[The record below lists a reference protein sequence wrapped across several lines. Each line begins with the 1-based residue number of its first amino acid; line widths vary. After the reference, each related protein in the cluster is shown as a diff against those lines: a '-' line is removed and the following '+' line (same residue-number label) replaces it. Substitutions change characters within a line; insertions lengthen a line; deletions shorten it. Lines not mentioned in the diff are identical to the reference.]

1 MSAGTE
7 LALLEL
13 TVGVVL
19 ACAVVT
25 LWRRDLRALV
35 AVLALQGVAL
45 AGLAAVLAVH
55 DGDVGLGVV
64 AGVVLLATGIVIP
77 NLLARVV
84 RRDPGSR
91 ETTPLVN
98 VPASLVAAAAL
109 VVLAYLS
116 AGRLISLF
124 PSPATRLAPLG
135 LATVLVGF
143 FVLVTR
149 RKAVSQIVGLLLVDN
164 GIALIAFLLTA
175 GVPILVELGAS
186 LDVLLVIVVL
196 QVLAASMR
204 ARFGHVDLDQ
214 LRELHD

>member
-1 MSAGTE
+1 VTAGTE

-35 AVLALQGVAL
+35 AVLALQGAAL
-45 AGLAAVLAVH
+45 AALAAVLAVH

-64 AGVVLLATGIVIP
+64 AGVVLLAKGIVIP

-91 ETTPLVN
+91 ETAPLVN
-98 VPASLVAAAAL
+98 VPASLVAAGAL

-124 PSPATRLAPLG
+124 PSPATRLTPLG